1 MRAGMMIRD
10 RYRLERRLG
19 AGGQAS
25 VWLCRDLTIG
35 REVAVKVV
43 DFKEDPD
50 RARRAEREVRALQ
63 RLTDPHTVRV
73 LDTGRD
79 DDDYVYIVMPVISGE
94 SLSSRLRRGGM
105 GVTDMIPV
113 IQGVSSSL
121 GEAHSLGIC
130 HRDVKPGNIMIHASG
145 AAVLLDF
152 GIASSLDQSTA
163 LTATGAA
170 IGTPSYMAP
179 EVVSGGKATPASDVY
194 ALGAV
199 MYECVC
205 GRPPFVGDT
214 FVAIAMAILKGEYP
228 PPSCTEGL
236 RDLIVQMLKPDPS
249 QRPSAQD
256 LLTRLTQIRT
266 TMTSRAAGRE
276 TTAVLGDGIRDSQP
290 TSATQHMTVPPTRPY
305 NGKSPRSGNPQS
317 RDNTTLEQTKN
328 LLKTGSKRLETGRY
342 KEALDTF
349 RQALDLYRKIPGTQ
363 EDQAACLNNTGYALN
378 EMGRYEEALV
388 TFRQALDLY
397 RKIPGTQEDQAACLN
412 NTGYALGEMGRHEEA
427 LVTFRQALDL
437 YQQVSGTQEDQA
449 ACLLNTGYALD
460 EMGRYEEA
468 LDAYQQALDLYQQ
481 VSGTQKNQTH
491 TQQNQARCLLN
502 TGYALGEMGRH
513 EEALDAYQQALD
525 LYQQVSG
532 TQKDQAKC
540 LNGTGVTLGEMG
552 RHEEALAAFRQA
564 LDLYQQVPGTQ
575 KDQAKCL
582 FNTGITLGEM
592 GRHEEALAAY
602 GQALDL
608 YQQAPGTQEDRADCL
623 DSIAVTLRKVGR
635 DKEAEDAERQAQELL
650 QNL

>member
-363 EDQAACLNNTGYALN
+363 EDQAACLNNTGYAL
-378 EMGRYEEALV
+378 
-388 TFRQALDLY
+388 
-397 RKIPGTQEDQAACLN
+397 
-412 NTGYALGEMGRHEEA
+412 GEMGRHEEA

>member
-163 LTATGAA
+163 LTATGAV

-179 EVVSGGKATPASDVY
+179 EVVRGQEATPASDVY

-205 GRPPFVGDT
+205 GQPPFVAAAPAALL
-214 FVAIAMAILKGEYP
+214 VAILDGEYP
-228 PPSCTEGL
+228 PPSCTGGL
-236 RDLIVQMLKPDPS
+236 RDLIVQMLDPDPHR
-249 QRPSAQD
+249 RPTAQD
-256 LLTRLTQIRT
+256 LLTRLAEIRT
-266 TMTSRAAGRE
+266 SMTPRAVGRE
-276 TTAVLGDGIRDSQP
+276 TTAVLGDGPQDSQP
-290 TSATQHMTVPPTRPY
+290 TSATQHMTIAPTRLY
-305 NGKSPRSGNPQS
+305 NDKSSQSGNPQS
-317 RDNTTLEQTKN
+317 RDDTILEQAEN
-328 LLKTGSKRLETGRY
+328 LFGTGHKGLRGRRY
-342 KEALDTF
+342 KKALDAY
-349 RQALDLYRKIPGTQ
+349 RQAQNLYRQVDGTQ
-363 EDQAACLNNTGYALN
+363 QDQADCLEVIA
-378 EMGRYEEALV
+378 V
-388 TFRQALDLY
+388 TFL
-397 RKIPGTQEDQAACLN
+397 T
-412 NTGYALGEMGRHEEA
+412 MGH
-427 LVTFRQALDL
+427 
-437 YQQVSGTQEDQA
+437 
-449 ACLLNTGYALD
+449 
-460 EMGRYEEA
+460 YEEA
-468 LDAYQQALDLYQQ
+468 LDAYLQALDLYYELPN
-481 VSGTQKNQTH
+481 TQKNQAH
-491 TQQNQARCLLN
+491 TQEAQADCLHN
-502 TGYALGEMGRH
+502 TGYALRRMG
-513 EEALDAYQQALD
+513 
-525 LYQQVSG
+525 
-532 TQKDQAKC
+532 C
-540 LNGTGVTLGEMG
+540 
-552 RHEEALAAFRQA
+552 HEEALAAFRQA
-564 LDLYQQVPGTQ
+564 LDIYRQVYGTQ
-575 KDQAKCL
+575 KNQANCL
-582 FNTGITLGEM
+582 LDTGYALRDM
-592 GRHEEALAAY
+592 GSYEEALAAFRQALDLHRQVDGTRKNQADRLDEIGITLRDMGRY
-602 GQALDL
+602 EEALAAHQQALDL
-608 YQQAPGTQEDRADCL
+608 YQQEPGAQQNQVDCL
-623 DSIAVTLRKVGR
+623 YNTGITLRRMGCHEKALAAYQQALDLYCELSDTR
-635 DKEAEDAERQAQELL
+635 KAHTRKEQAFDAVIVRRMVRRMVPWRGA
-650 QNL
+650 